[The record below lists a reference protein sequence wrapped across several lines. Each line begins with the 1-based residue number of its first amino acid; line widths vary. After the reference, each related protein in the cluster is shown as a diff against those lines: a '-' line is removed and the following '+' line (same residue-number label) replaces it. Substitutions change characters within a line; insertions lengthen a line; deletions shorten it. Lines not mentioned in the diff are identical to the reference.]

1 MGKDTERIYYSRNIV
16 NLCIDTY
23 DAEKQC
29 GRLWS
34 QYAGEP
40 VLFTSLYEALECMEA
55 LYDALRYPYAS
66 TQMRSFREERGADA
80 EAYGFAGS
88 VERTGEKDVPR
99 SVRRTGE
106 KGAPGSVKQTGEK
119 GAAGSVERAGEKG
132 AFGEMGIRMT
142 EAFDDMIAHRGQGA
156 TFIIRVQYRQHSS
169 WQGEVVWVDGGKKR
183 YFESVLELVR
193 LIDRALEGADG
204 AAPVS
209 GE

>member
-1 MGKDTERIYYSRNIV
+1 MGKDTERIYYSRNVV

-40 VLFTSLYEALECMEA
+40 MLFTSLYEALECMEA

-66 TQMRSFREERGADA
+66 TQMRSFREEPGADA

-88 VERTGEKDVPR
+88 VE
-99 SVRRTGE
+99 
-106 KGAPGSVKQTGEK
+106 QT
-119 GAAGSVERAGEKG
+119 GEKG

-142 EAFDDMIAHRGQGA
+142 EAFDDMIAHRGQDA

-193 LIDRALEGADG
+193 LIDRALEGIDG